1 MATKV
6 AAELHHSEV
15 MPNGREQGN
24 DMLTIVTPRTEQGHA
39 LVLTDPHGAEAF
51 RLPSP
56 VILETLAADGTV
68 NRTAAVYDTVAE
80 TTTGITCL
88 AHVPAVAGGYV
99 VEDRWRSDGDGVHVR
114 RRLSAT
120 ADHPEAVRLVLE
132 VIAAPQ
138 RLPFDAARLFAP
150 PALYDLNDIDE
161 DGEED
166 YLDTRTLVYRDDRLA
181 ALAVLAYSPIDH
193 LGYSLVREDLPEF
206 DDIPDRTRGQRDLVQ
221 RTDIGALGVAP
232 GADESTLLIAAYPF
246 VERDRSH
253 ALTSEDREAWGA
265 FWPVQEGGSTAFE
278 VEYRLSTHAG
288 ESPIDSLWALWT
300 DRHTALAPQ
309 PVELTDSLEEITR
322 LRLEALLPYY
332 ARSSDPDS
340 AAAGFVTNCHP
351 QDGKQL
357 ENIIQYGFT
366 GQNVLNAHHVLGHA
380 EDLSDPAAREK
391 ALSVIEF
398 FVTQAAASPH
408 ALTHTLFDVETGR
421 TANWWSGLVLPLA
434 YASEGDDLEALMGPV
449 YDHMRYAIDPL
460 RELDGT
466 YLRCMAEEH
475 GALLRAYEAERD
487 RGAAHPQWLDIG
499 RRFGEFLLAAQEKD
513 GSWRRAYDFEGRPIV
528 EPRAWF
534 GKVDLNQKSSTATA
548 VPFLV
553 TLHRITGEQ
562 RWLEAARRAERFAA
576 EHFVAAIKHNGGIHD
591 SIYARAQLVDSES
604 ILFCMRASLQIWER
618 TGDLVALATAKD
630 AARLLATWIYLW
642 DVPLPPTSTLA
653 GYGFRSTGWSAC
665 DTAGAG
671 YIHPYEIHAV
681 PDMLQI
687 AGAIG
692 DDVLADIADITL
704 VGSSETVA
712 TPTKD
717 WGYAKPGLQE
727 EGLLVSWWLID
738 DPMFVGTSFGG
749 RGKGEGNKTCLPWI
763 SAVSIDAH
771 DELLRRF
778 GSTRRA
784 RERSIERA

>member
-1 MATKV
+1 
-6 AAELHHSEV
+6 
-15 MPNGREQGN
+15 
-24 DMLTIVTPRTEQGHA
+24 MLTIATPRTEQGHV
-39 LVLTDPHGAEAF
+39 LVLTDRHGTEAF
-51 RLPSP
+51 RLLTP
-56 VILETLAADGTV
+56 VKIETLAGDGTV
-68 NRTAAVYDTVAE
+68 SLTAAAYDSVTQTDNGV
-80 TTTGITCL
+80 TCL
-88 AHVPAVAGGYV
+88 AHVSGHAGRYV
-99 VEDRWRSDGDGVHVR
+99 VEDTWRREADGIHLR
-114 RRLSAT
+114 RRLTATTSA
-120 ADHPEAVRLVLE
+120 AEAVRLVLE
-132 VIAAPQ
+132 VVAAPQ
-138 RLPFDAARLFAP
+138 RLAFDAARLFAP

-166 YLDTRTLVYRDDRLA
+166 YLDTRTLVYRDDRLT
-181 ALAVLAYSPIDH
+181 ALAVLAYSPADQ

-206 DDIPDRTRGQRDLVQ
+206 DDIPDRIRGQRDMVQ
-221 RTDIGALGVAP
+221 RTDVGALGVAP

-253 ALTSEDREAWGA
+253 ALTSEDRQPWGA
-265 FWPVQEGGSTAFE
+265 FWPVQGGESTEFE
-278 VEYRLSTHAG
+278 VEYRLSTHPG
-288 ESPIDSLWALWT
+288 ESPIDSLWALWV
-300 DRHTALAPQ
+300 DRYAALSPR
-309 PVELTDSLEEITR
+309 PVELTDPLEEITR

-380 EDLSDPAAREK
+380 QDLSDPAAREK

-398 FVTQAAASPH
+398 FVAQAAASPQ
-408 ALTHTLFDVETGR
+408 ALTHTLFDLETGR

-475 GALLRAYEAERD
+475 GALLRAYRAELD
-487 RGAAHPQWLDIG
+487 RGVEHPRWLEVG
-499 RRFGEFLLAAQEKD
+499 RRFGEFLLAAQEQD
-513 GSWRRAYDFEGRPIV
+513 GSWRRAYDFAGQPIV

-534 GKVDLNQKSSTATA
+534 GKVELNQKSSTATA

-553 TLHRITGEQ
+553 ALHRITGEQ
-562 RWLEAARRAERFAA
+562 RWLDGAQRAERFAA

-604 ILFCMRASLQIWER
+604 ILFCMRASLQIWEV
-618 TGDLVALATAKD
+618 TGHLAALATAKD

-653 GYGFRSTGWSAC
+653 GHGFRSTGWSAC

-687 AGAIG
+687 AEAVD

-717 WGYAKPGLQE
+717 WGYARPGLQE

-778 GSTRRA
+778 GSTAPRTRGRSVTRA
-784 RERSIERA
+784 